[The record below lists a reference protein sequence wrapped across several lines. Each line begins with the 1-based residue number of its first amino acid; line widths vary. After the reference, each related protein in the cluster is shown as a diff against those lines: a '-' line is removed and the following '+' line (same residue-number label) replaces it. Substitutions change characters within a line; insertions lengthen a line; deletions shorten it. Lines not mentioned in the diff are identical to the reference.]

1 MRKIALLVLVVAV
14 VVAFAVPAF
23 ASCGKCEGSKEGSL
37 FQKMADSMTL
47 GPGKE
52 KNKVVTFSGP
62 KIPTTSHFQNMSDG
76 IAEGSAKAK
85 AQTLRTNVS
94 TK

>member
-23 ASCGKCEGSKEGSL
+23 ASCGKCGKEGSL

-52 KNKVVTFSGP
+52 KNKVVVFSGP
-62 KIPTTSHFQNMSDG
+62 KLPTTSHFQNTADG

-94 TK
+94 VK

>member
-1 MRKIALLVLVVAV
+1 MKKIALLVLVVAV
-14 VVAFAVPAF
+14 MVAFTVPAF
-23 ASCGKCEGSKEGSL
+23 ADAGAVKEATI

-52 KNKVVTFSGP
+52 KNKVVVFSGP
-62 KIPTTSHFQNMSDG
+62 KLPTTSHFQESSDG
-76 IAEGSAKAK
+76 IKEGSAKAR
-85 AQTLRTNVS
+85 AMSLRTNIS